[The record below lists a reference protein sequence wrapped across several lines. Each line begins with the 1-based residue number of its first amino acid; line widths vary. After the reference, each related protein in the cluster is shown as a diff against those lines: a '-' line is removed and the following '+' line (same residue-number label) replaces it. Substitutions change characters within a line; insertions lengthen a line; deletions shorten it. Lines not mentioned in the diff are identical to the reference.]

1 MVDKHLIPLFP
12 LFMPLLPSA
21 TVCSSS
27 RVNPQTEL
35 KTETS
40 SILSTLTNNKQTE
53 VVVMTVLTLLEM
65 CFSSALSQPRAP
77 HLQQHQLKSWLKE
90 K

>member
-1 MVDKHLIPLFP
+1 
-12 LFMPLLPSA
+12 
-21 TVCSSS
+21 
-27 RVNPQTEL
+27 
-35 KTETS
+35 
-40 SILSTLTNNKQTE
+40 
-53 VVVMTVLTLLEM
+53 MTVLTLLEM